1 MKGFK
6 GSDARY
12 IEQFVSFVS
21 FVFKKSNPCYPGNP
35 CFKKVK
41 KVEKV

>member
-1 MKGFK
+1 MKRIKRFK

-12 IEQFVSFVS
+12 VEQFVS